1 MRVIKSIK
9 TTDAILTSSN
19 IPEDEYPTWVSAA
32 SYTASDKVIYNHKI
46 YEAILTHTGQT
57 TTPDLDQLNWLDLG
71 ATNRYRMFD
80 NIISS
85 VSNKIGGIEFTLTPN
100 EVVNGIAFL
109 NLNATTIRVVV
120 TDPTV
125 GVVYDKTV
133 ELTGSSEVIDYYSYF
148 FAPLMDLNNLK
159 LAVFLDLPSNYPTA
173 GISVTISSG
182 AGVVEVGEVVYG
194 VQTTVGRTNYGT
206 AIGIKSYSRKET
218 DEFGNISVVK
228 RKNSKYAEYDI
239 DIDNRFLASVQ
250 RFFSDIDTVPCL
262 FIGNPDMEELIV
274 YGFYNDFKATISF
287 PTVSKCNLRVEGL
300 V

>member
-1 MRVIKSIK
+1 MRVIKSVV

-19 IPEDEYPTWVSAA
+19 IPEDEYPAWVSGT
-32 SYTASDKVIYNHKI
+32 SYTALDKVIYEHKI
-46 YEAILTHTGQT
+46 YEAILANSST
-57 TTPDLDQLNWLDLG
+57 TTPDLNQTNWLSLG

-80 NIISS
+80 NV
-85 VSNKIGGIEFTLTPN
+85 VSNVSSRTGGIQFTLTPN

-125 GVVYDKTV
+125 GVVYDETK
-133 ELTGSSEVIDYYSYF
+133 ELTGSSEVTDYYSYF
-148 FAPLMDLNNLK
+148 FAPLVDLNNLK
-159 LAVFLDLPSNYPTA
+159 LAIFLDLPSNYPTA
-173 GISVTISSG
+173 SISVTISSG
-182 AGVVEVGEVVYG
+182 AGVAEVGEVVYG

-218 DEFGNISVVK
+218 DEFGNVSVVK
-228 RKNSKYAEYDI
+228 RKNSKYAEYDV
-239 DIDNRFLASVQ
+239 DIDNRSLASVQ

-274 YGFYNDFKATISF
+274 YGFYNEFKATISF

>member
-1 MRVIKSIK
+1 MRVIKSVV
-9 TTDAILTSSN
+9 TTDDVLTSSN
-19 IPEDEYPTWVSAA
+19 IPEDEYPAWVA
-32 SYTASDKVIYNHKI
+32 SVSYNASDRVIYKHKI
-46 YEAILTHTGQT
+46 YEAILANSSA
-57 TTPDLDQLNWLDLG
+57 TTPDLDQTNWLSLG

-80 NIISS
+80 NV
-85 VSNKIGGIEFTLTPN
+85 VSNVSSRTGGIEFTLTPN

-109 NLNATTIRVVV
+109 NLNAVTVRVVV

-125 GVVYDKTV
+125 GVVYDETK
-133 ELTGSSEVIDYYSYF
+133 ELTGSSEVTDYYSYF
-148 FAPLMDLNNLK
+148 FAPLVDLNNLK

-173 GISVTISSG
+173 SISITISSG
-182 AGVVEVGEVVYG
+182 AGLVEVGEVVYG
-194 VQTTVGRTNYGT
+194 VQTIVGRTNYGT

-228 RKNSKYAEYDI
+228 RKNSKSAEYDV

-274 YGFYNDFKATISF
+274 YGFYNEFKATISF

>member
-1 MRVIKSIK
+1 MRVIKSVV
-9 TTDAILTSSN
+9 TTDTVLTSSN
-19 IPEDEYPTWVSAA
+19 IPEDEYPAWVA
-32 SYTASDKVIYNHKI
+32 STSYNASDKVIFEHKI
-46 YEAILTHTGQT
+46 YEAILTHSST
-57 TTPDLDQLNWLDLG
+57 TTPDLDQTNWLSLG

-80 NIISS
+80 NV
-85 VSNKIGGIEFTLTPN
+85 VSNVSSRVGGIEFTLTPK

-109 NLNATTIRVVV
+109 NLNATTVRVVV
-120 TDPTV
+120 TDPTA
-125 GVVYDKTV
+125 GVVYDKTK
-133 ELTGSSEVIDYYSYF
+133 ELTGSSEVTDYYSYF
-148 FAPLMDLNNLK
+148 FAPLVDLNNLK
-159 LAVFLDLPSNYPTA
+159 LAMFLDLPSNYPLA
-173 GISVTISSG
+173 SISVTIRSG
-182 AGVVEVGEVVYG
+182 VGVAEVGEVVYG

-218 DEFGNISVVK
+218 DEFGNVSVVK

-250 RFFSDIDTVPCL
+250 RFFSDIDSVPCL